1 MAGKKFTRGT
11 AKRLDA
17 YGEDNI
23 FASYVEH
30 RHVKHMLR
38 GLEPRIGKMS
48 KRMFYDWLH
57 ADQSEGRWKRWK
69 DNLKIVAADLAE
81 EALAIADGTDPEA
94 VSVARL
100 QVEQRRWMSERYDRD
115 TFGKA
120 DAQVNV
126 AVGIDADWIAGLKAV
141 EAKAKAKREEEE
153 VKEADY
159 EIVEDNHSP

>member
-1 MAGKKFTRGT
+1 MAGKSITQKT

-17 YGEDNI
+17 YGEEKI

-30 RHVKHMLR
+30 RHVKKMLR
-38 GLEPRIGKMS
+38 GLEPGIGKMS

-57 ADQSEGRWKRWK
+57 ADKSEGRWKRWK
-69 DNLKIVAADLAE
+69 ENLKIVAADLAE

-120 DAQVNV
+120 DAQVNI
-126 AVGIDADWIAGLKAV
+126 AVGIDGDWLAGLKAV
-141 EAKAKAKREEEE
+141 EAKRKANPKEIA
-153 VKEADY
+153 EADY
-159 EIVEDNHSP
+159 EIVEEEA

>member
-1 MAGKKFTRGT
+1 
-11 AKRLDA
+11 
-17 YGEDNI
+17 
-23 FASYVEH
+23 
-30 RHVKHMLR
+30 MLR

-57 ADQSEGRWKRWK
+57 ADKSEGRWKRWK
-69 DNLKIVAADLAE
+69 DTLKVVAADLAE
-81 EALAIADGTDPEA
+81 EALVIADGTDPET

-126 AVGIDADWIAGLKAV
+126 AVGIGDDFLAGLKAV
-141 EAKAKAKREEEE
+141 EARAKAEREETE
-153 VKEADY
+153 EADY
-159 EIVEDNHSP
+159 EIIEDGGISS

>member
-1 MAGKKFTRGT
+1 MPGKKFTRGT

-17 YGEDNI
+17 YGEENI

-38 GLEPRIGKMS
+38 GLEPKIGKMS

-57 ADQSEGRWKRWK
+57 ADQSEGRWARWK
-69 DNLKIVAADLAE
+69 DTLKIVAADLAE
-81 EALAIADGTDPEA
+81 EALDIADGSDTET

-126 AVGIDADWIAGLKAV
+126 AIGIGDDFLAGLKAV
-141 EAKAKAKREEEE
+141 EAKHKAQREEEE
-153 VKEADY
+153 VEEADY
-159 EIVEDNHSP
+159 EIVEDG

>member
-17 YGEDNI
+17 YGEENI

-30 RHVKHMLR
+30 RHVKKMLR

-69 DNLKIVAADLAE
+69 DTLKIVAADLAE
-81 EALAIADGTDPEA
+81 EALAIADGCDPET
-94 VSVARL
+94 VGVARL
-100 QVEQRRWMSERYDRD
+100 QVEQRRWTAERYDRES
-115 TFGKA
+115 FGKS
-120 DAQVNV
+120 DANTVNIL
-126 AVGIDADWIAGLKAV
+126 GIGDDFLAGLKAV
-141 EAKAKAKREEEE
+141 EARAKAKREEIE
-153 VKEADY
+153 EADY
-159 EIVEDNHSP
+159 EIVEEKS

>member
-1 MAGKKFTRGT
+1 MAGKSITQKT

-17 YGEDNI
+17 YGEEKI

-57 ADQSEGRWKRWK
+57 ADKSEGRWKRWK
-69 DNLKIVAADLAE
+69 DTLKIVAADLAE
-81 EALAIADGTDPEA
+81 EALDIADGSDTET
-94 VSVARL
+94 VRVARL
-100 QVEQRRWMSERYDRD
+100 RVEQRRWMAERYDRES
-115 TFGKA
+115 FGKA
-120 DAQVNV
+120 DANTVNI
-126 AVGIDADWIAGLKAV
+126 VGIGDDFLAGLKAV

>member
-1 MAGKKFTRGT
+1 MVGKKFTRGT

-17 YGEDNI
+17 YGEENI

-30 RHVKHMLR
+30 RHVKKMLR

-69 DNLKIVAADLAE
+69 DTLKIVAADLAE
-81 EALAIADGTDPEA
+81 EALDIADGCDTET

-100 QVEQRRWMSERYDRD
+100 QVEQRRWTAERYDRES
-115 TFGKA
+115 FGKSE
-120 DAQVNV
+120 AQVNV
-126 AVGIDADWIAGLKAV
+126 AVGIDGDWLAGLKAV
-141 EAKAKAKREEEE
+141 EAKAKAKREEIE
-153 VKEADY
+153 EADY
-159 EIVEDNHSP
+159 EVIEDKS